1 MSLIQQIARE
11 TGLDEDS
18 ASKFFN
24 SLERLAIAA
33 SADANKVMGSTLEGL
48 GEGAQRIIPSV
59 EVGKSSTSQE
69 GFELPTPL
77 ALARLQGKYAADAGR
92 GLKKI
97 GEGAQAHLDSQEEP
111 KTSDERTFGQ
121 AVEDIIKP
129 EKSPFLD
136 EFDATGLDDTNPQ
149 EDSPAQKKMRAEG
162 VFRSSKAEPA
172 KAEPAKAE
180 PAKAEPAK
188 AEPAKAEPAKAEPEA
203 QPEPAEADP
212 QKAIELFKTVH
223 GGKFDP
229 KSSMDKRKL
238 AEISEML
245 ADPENASLSPN
256 QFALKLYRTKGYV

>member
-1 MSLIQQIARE
+1 MVAPC
-11 TGLDEDS
+11 
-18 ASKFFN
+18 
-24 SLERLAIAA
+24 ERDQTRKG
-33 SADANKVMGSTLEGL
+33 AD
-48 GEGAQRIIPSV
+48 
-59 EVGKSSTSQE
+59 
-69 GFELPTPL
+69 
-77 ALARLQGKYAADAGR
+77 
-92 GLKKI
+92 
-97 GEGAQAHLDSQEEP
+97 LDSQEEP

-162 VFRSSKAEPA
+162 VFRSS
-172 KAEPAKAE
+172 
-180 PAKAEPAK
+180 K

>member
-180 PAKAEPAK
+180 P
-188 AEPAKAEPAKAEPEA
+188 EA